1 MPSDSFSASVRS
13 AESPL
18 RLSTS
23 VSSTTSTSD
32 SPLPSPSRQD
42 QYPLLTSRYRHLSP
56 KRAAIMNEAG
66 GHPGVRNLLAR
77 FENNQSNT
85 TSPPSRGRSPV
96 GSEHSGSGR
105 PLSKVRASFVA
116 VDGATQPNPLAGLRS
131 VSGRSDSPAAPSRVR
146 SFNSE
151 DFEGGLKSPL
161 SVSPTR
167 NSFPFKITEPPAA
180 TLETKQE
187 ELPEKNDPAPVE
199 PEKPVEVVESPPA
212 PEPTLKVPEVSSP
225 KPTKTVT
232 KRPSTIQVNKPAPKP
247 AAKSPAQ
254 PRTPTS
260 PAKPEDKATRTTRTA
275 RPATTRATA
284 TEAPKVATH
293 KLSRTS
299 LNPATKPATRPARS
313 SMPARDLTKP
323 TTSAASRTTKVTPA
337 NTTRPSASATTSTAS
352 STVRKGATTTST
364 LSRKPSTIKSSTTA
378 TQQRAITPTASTTR
392 KPSSR
397 PSPPTHSGSE
407 RPHSRVSNTSSRPLD
422 EGFLARM
429 MRPTASSASK
439 THDKVEVKSPPRPA
453 KPARAPRRVPSKLDT
468 RTSRATKLEPGK
480 PLEKRAT
487 PEPVKSEPPQAKAV
501 EEAAKESVAETA
513 VVPEKPV
520 EVAEEVPAEEPVQA
534 SAEAVAEEVAVPAT
548 EAVPEANGV
557 TEDSAEAAV
566 EQATDLPPVPE
577 TEPVAETTV
586 PVEEATKESTEPKA
600 SIEASTE
607 APAEVAAE
615 AQSSEVDI
623 DMGVLTLN

>member
-1 MPSDSFSASVRS
+1 MPSDSFAASVRS

-18 RLSTS
+18 RLNTSIHSSTS
-23 VSSTTSTSD
+23 SSSES
-32 SPLPSPSRQD
+32 SLPSPSRQD

-66 GHPGVRNLLAR
+66 GHPGVRNLLAK

-131 VSGRSDSPAAPSRVR
+131 VSGRSDSPAAPTRVR

-167 NSFPFKITEPPAA
+167 NGFPHKIPEQPVA
-180 TLETKQE
+180 TLETPPE
-187 ELPEKNDPAPVE
+187 DLPEKHDPAPVE
-199 PEKPVEVVESPPA
+199 PEKPSEVVENPPA
-212 PEPTLKVPEVSSP
+212 PVPIPKATEVSSEVSSP

-232 KRPSTIQVNKPAPKP
+232 KRPSTIQVGKPAPKP
-247 AAKSPAQ
+247 AARSPAQ

-260 PAKPEDKATRTTRTA
+260 PAKPEDKTSRTTRAA
-275 RPATTRATA
+275 RPATTRTA
-284 TEAPKVATH
+284 AAEAPKVATH
-293 KLSRTS
+293 KPSRTS
-299 LNPATKPATRPARS
+299 LNPATKPTTRPVRS

-323 TTSAASRTTKVTPA
+323 TASAASRTTKATPA
-337 NTTRPSASATTSTAS
+337 NTTRPSASATTSTSS
-352 STVRKGATTTST
+352 STNRKGATTTST
-364 LSRKPSTIKSSTTA
+364 LTRKPSTLKSSTTA
-378 TQQRAITPTASTTR
+378 TQQRAVTPTASTAR
-392 KPSSR
+392 KQPSR
-397 PSPPTHSGSE
+397 PSPPSGNE

-422 EGFLARM
+422 DSFLARM

-439 THDKVEVKSPPRPA
+439 THDKVEVKSPPRPT

-468 RTSRATKLEPGK
+468 RTSRVTKLEPGK

-487 PEPVKSEPPQAKAV
+487 PEPVKSEEPPVKAM
-501 EEAAKESVAETA
+501 EEAAKETVTEAPVVA
-513 VVPEKPV
+513 EKPV
-520 EVAEEVPAEEPVQA
+520 EIAEEPVQPTV
-534 SAEAVAEEVAVPAT
+534 ETVAEEVAVPAT
-548 EAVPEANGV
+548 EAVPETKEA

-566 EQATDLPPVPE
+566 EQATDLASVPE
-577 TEPVAETTV
+577 PEPVAETAE
-586 PVEEATKESTEPKA
+586 PVEETKESAEP
-600 SIEASTE
+600 EAPVE
-607 APAEVAAE
+607 APADVVPE
-615 AQSSEVDI
+615 AQSSEVDV
-623 DMGVLTLN
+623 DMAALTLN